1 MRSKPDQPSSK
12 LARMAKSLVAT
23 AAMGSLVLFIGA
35 ARPIKPRKVSIP
47 TMPRPTRTVSV
58 TLAPAALPA
67 ELAPAAAAAAAAAEF
82 DQAAEL
88 LEDARPAVAILGPS
102 TEISKRPRVMRME
115 VTAYCACTKC
125 CGPKAQGITASGLH
139 VSHNEGKFVAAD
151 TDVLPMYTKIIIP
164 GYDARPVPVI
174 DRGGAIKGHKLDL
187 YFPTHEEALEWGRQW
202 VDVTVIE

>member
-1 MRSKPDQPSSK
+1 MPSTPDHPSSK
-12 LARMAKSLVAT
+12 FAGFAKSLLAS
-23 AAMGSLVLFIGA
+23 AALGSLMLFIGA
-35 ARPIKPRKVSIP
+35 ARPAKPRKMSIP
-47 TMPRPTRTVSV
+47 TMPRPTRTVAIAH
-58 TLAPAALPA
+58 TALPA
-67 ELAPAAAAAAAAAEF
+67 ELAPAAEF
-82 DQAAEL
+82 DHDAEL

-102 TEISKRPRVMRME
+102 IEIGKKPRVMRMD

-151 TDVLPMYTKIIIP
+151 TDVFPMYTKLIIP
-164 GYDARPVPVI
+164 GYDAQPVPVI